1 MKEVFFLAERPFV
14 DKGKCTGCGACKQC
28 CPVNVFEI
36 ENGKSVVKRPLECI
50 QCRACEAS
58 CPEKAIVVKEG

>member
-1 MKEVFFLAERPFV
+1 VIDLAERPYV
-14 DKGKCTGCGACKQC
+14 DKEKCTGCGTCKEV

-36 ENGKSVVKRPLECI
+36 ENGKSVVKRPQDCI

-58 CPEKAIVVKEG
+58 CPAKAIVVKE